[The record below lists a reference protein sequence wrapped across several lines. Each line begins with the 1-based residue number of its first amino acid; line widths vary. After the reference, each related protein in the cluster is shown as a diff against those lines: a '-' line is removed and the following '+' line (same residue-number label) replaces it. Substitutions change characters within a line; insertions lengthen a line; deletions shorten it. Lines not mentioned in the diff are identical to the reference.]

1 MDQLILLLLISFIL
15 LIFCFI
21 FNTRSSQSAK
31 NPPGPRPLPIIGNI
45 LELGTLPHQSLA
57 NLSRTYGPVMSVKL
71 GRTTTIV
78 ISSPQVAKE
87 VLQKKDHAFSFRTIP
102 DTLRALDHDQISVV
116 WMPPLS
122 QWRVLRRICATEVFS
137 SQRLDSTQGIRQR
150 KLKELENH
158 VSEFS
163 RKGEALDIGDAVFTT
178 VLNSI
183 SNTFFTMDL
192 AHYTSNKSQEFKDVI
207 WGIMEEAGRPNVVD
221 FFPVLRVLD
230 PQRARAR
237 MICYFEKLF
246 AFFDGLIDERL
257 QFRGSEMD
265 SRRFNDV
272 LDSLLQLMMTENPQ
286 ISRSQLLHLFLDLFV
301 AGIDTTSSTIVW
313 AMAELVRNP
322 EKLKKVKEE
331 LKQVIINEGD
341 EQFEESHISKLPYL
355 RAVVKE
361 TMRLHPSLPLLVPH
375 KSEAGAELCGGCFVV
390 PKNAQVLIN
399 AWAIGRDP
407 SVWDDP
413 KQFNPERF
421 LENNDK
427 IDFKGHDFELIPFG
441 AGRRICPGL
450 PLADRTVH
458 IVLASLLCHF
468 DWKLADGLK
477 VEDMDMSEMYGIS
490 LHKAMPLKAIPI
502 QA

>member
-1 MDQLILLLLISFIL
+1 
-15 LIFCFI
+15 
-21 FNTRSSQSAK
+21 
-31 NPPGPRPLPIIGNI
+31 
-45 LELGTLPHQSLA
+45 
-57 NLSRTYGPVMSVKL
+57 
-71 GRTTTIV
+71 
-78 ISSPQVAKE
+78 
-87 VLQKKDHAFSFRTIP
+87 
-102 DTLRALDHDQISVV
+102 
-116 WMPPLS
+116 
-122 QWRVLRRICATEVFS
+122 
-137 SQRLDSTQGIRQR
+137 
-150 KLKELENH
+150 
-158 VSEFS
+158 
-163 RKGEALDIGDAVFTT
+163 
-178 VLNSI
+178 
-183 SNTFFTMDL
+183 
-192 AHYTSNKSQEFKDVI
+192 
-207 WGIMEEAGRPNVVD
+207 
-221 FFPVLRVLD
+221 
-230 PQRARAR
+230 
-237 MICYFEKLF
+237 
-246 AFFDGLIDERL
+246 
-257 QFRGSEMD
+257 MD

>member
-1 MDQLILLLLISFIL
+1 MDQLTLLLLISFIFVISL
-15 LIFCFI
+15 FI
-21 FNTRSSQSAK
+21 RRSRSSQSAK
-31 NPPGPRPLPIIGNI
+31 NPPGPCPLPIIGNI

-57 NLSRTYGPVMSVKL
+57 SLSRTYGPVMSVKF

-78 ISSPQVAKE
+78 ISSPKVAKE

-102 DTLRALDHDQISVV
+102 DTIRALDHDNISVV
-116 WMPPLS
+116 WMPPMS
-122 QWRVLRRICATEVFS
+122 QWRVLKRICATEVFS
-137 SQRLDSTQGIRQR
+137 WQRLDATQSLRQR
-150 KLKELENH
+150 QLKELVNH
-158 VSEFS
+158 VSEFC

-183 SNTFFTMDL
+183 SNTFFSMDL
-192 AHYTSNKSQEFKDVI
+192 ALYTSDKSQEFKDVI
-207 WGIMEEAGRPNVVD
+207 WGIMEEAGRPNIVD

-230 PQRARAR
+230 PQGARAR
-237 MICYFEKLF
+237 MIGYFAKLI
-246 AFFDGLIDERL
+246 AFFDGLIEERL
-257 QFRGSEMD
+257 QLRGSETE
-265 SRRFNDV
+265 SKRFNDV
-272 LDSLLQLMMTENPQ
+272 LDSLIQLMMQQNPQ
-286 ISRSQLLHLFLDLFV
+286 VSRSQVLHLFLDLFV
-301 AGIDTTSSTIVW
+301 AGIDTTSSTIEW

-322 EKLKKVKEE
+322 EKLKKVREE
-331 LKQVIINEGD
+331 LKQATNEG
-341 EQFEESHISKLPYL
+341 EQLEDFHMSKLPFL

-375 KSEAGAELCGGCFVV
+375 KTEDEVQLCGCFMV

-399 AWAIGRDP
+399 VWAIGRDP

-413 KQFNPERF
+413 KQFMPERF
-421 LENNDK
+421 LANE

-450 PLADRTVH
+450 PLANRTIHV
-458 IVLASLLCHF
+458 VLASLLYHF

-477 VEDMDMSEMYGIS
+477 FEDMDMSEMYGIS
-490 LHKAMPLKAIPI
+490 LHKAIPLNAIPI